1 MLAIFNRVFKCLES
15 IQKDIKVMKAEQ
27 IKIQSQLSEMCN
39 QEGPV
44 NNFTLPTGI
53 SIPVETDSD
62 LIQLNSNLRGEKSLT
77 AALCLA
83 KVLFC
88 NIVAWAEK
96 EKKHFEHVEEV
107 YNAILTAA
115 ALKFKEAGREELAE
129 KFGRVLASA
138 CDWEGSILNK
148 KTSECAENIDKLC

>member
-1 MLAIFNRVFKCLES
+1 MPLSTSPEGNTMLAMFNRVFKCLES

-44 NNFTLPTGI
+44 KNLPTA
-53 SIPVETDSD
+53 T
-62 LIQLNSNLRGEKSLT
+62 
-77 AALCLA
+77 
-83 KVLFC
+83 
-88 NIVAWAEK
+88 
-96 EKKHFEHVEEV
+96 
-107 YNAILTAA
+107 A

-138 CDWEGSILNK
+138 CDWEGSRLNK
-148 KTSECAENIDKLC
+148 KTSECAENIYKLC

>member
-1 MLAIFNRVFKCLES
+1 MLAMFNRVFKCLES

-44 NNFTLPTGI
+44 NNFTLPT
-53 SIPVETDSD
+53 
-62 LIQLNSNLRGEKSLT
+62 
-77 AALCLA
+77 A
-83 KVLFC
+83 
-88 NIVAWAEK
+88 
-96 EKKHFEHVEEV
+96 
-107 YNAILTAA
+107 AA

-138 CDWEGSILNK
+138 CDWEGSILNE

>member
-1 MLAIFNRVFKCLES
+1 MLAMFNRVFKCLES

-44 NNFTLPTGI
+44 NNFTLPTGLLPLW
-53 SIPVETDSD
+53 SFLWLLSFCVF
-62 LIQLNSNLRGEKSLT
+62 LNK
-77 AALCLA
+77 CLA
-83 KVLFC
+83 KVLLC

-129 KFGRVLASA
+129 KFGCVLASA